1 MGLGIVVASCSVVLY
16 YVPPATLAAVPEP
29 AATAGKLPR

>member
-29 AATAGKLPR
+29 VAPAGKLPR